1 MHEAK
6 TRGPLNDPSAPDF
19 ESRHPRRARATIA
32 TPRCLND
39 VTSPPPISIALF
51 LICNS
56 LSLTAAAV
64 ESTRPD
70 VRAFI
75 DEMRDDYDF
84 DAKQLEQLL
93 SGAQTKQSIID
104 AMTRPAERTAP
115 WFQYRSQFLTTKR
128 IQQGVE
134 FSQAHAARLEAIA
147 DEELADIVVGI
158 LGVETHYGRLTG
170 KFRVVD
176 ALTTLAFEYPPRGE
190 FFRGQL
196 REFLLLSREEAVDPG
211 SALGSYAGAMGAPQF
226 IASSYRKYAVDA
238 DGDGRRDL
246 WSNWDDIIGSVANYL
261 RAYGWR
267 DGEPV
272 MVPATLENPDLSQF
286 TVGKVDLNETVQ
298 SLRDKGV
305 RFDTRQPPQ
314 APAVLIVAQGQNGPE
329 YRVGFQN
336 FYVVTR
342 YNRSL
347 LYSMAVH
354 DLGQAVEA
362 TAKVHKP

>member
-1 MHEAK
+1 MSF
-6 TRGPLNDPSAPDF
+6 P
-19 ESRHPRRARATIA
+19 
-32 TPRCLND
+32 
-39 VTSPPPISIALF
+39 
-51 LICNS
+51 
-56 LSLTAAAV
+56 AAAV
-64 ESTRPD
+64 DSTRED
-70 VRAFI
+70 VRAFV
-75 DEMRDDYDF
+75 DEMRRDYDF

-93 SGAQTKQSIID
+93 AGAQTKQSIID
-104 AMTRPAERTAP
+104 AMTRPAERVAP
-115 WFQYRSQFLTTKR
+115 WFEYRAQFLTPKR
-128 IQQGVE
+128 IQQGIE
-134 FSQAHAARLEAIA
+134 FSTAHQSRLKAIA
-147 DEELADIVVGI
+147 DDELADIVIGI
-158 LGVETHYGRLTG
+158 LGVETLYGQLTG

-190 FFRGQL
+190 FFRDQL
-196 REFLLLSREEAVDPG
+196 RQFLLLSREEFLDPAT
-211 SALGSYAGAMGAPQF
+211 ALGSYAGAMGAPQF

-238 DGDGRRDL
+238 DGDGKRDL

-272 MVPATLENPDLSQF
+272 VVPASLEDPDLSRF
-286 TVGKVDLNETVQ
+286 TVGKVDLNETVK

-305 RFDTRQPPQ
+305 RFDTRQPPD
-314 APAVLIVAQGQNGPE
+314 APAMLIVAQGKSGPE
-329 YRVGFQN
+329 YRVAFQN

-362 TAKVHKP
+362 TAKVTSP

>member
-1 MHEAK
+1 
-6 TRGPLNDPSAPDF
+6 
-19 ESRHPRRARATIA
+19 
-32 TPRCLND
+32 
-39 VTSPPPISIALF
+39 
-51 LICNS
+51 
-56 LSLTAAAV
+56 LSFSAAAV
-64 ESTRPD
+64 ESTRDD

-75 DEMRDDYDF
+75 DEMRRDYDF

-93 SGAQTKQSIID
+93 AGAQTKQSIID
-104 AMTRPAERTAP
+104 AMTRPAERVAP
-115 WFQYRSQFLTTKR
+115 WHEYRAQFLTPKR
-128 IQQGVE
+128 IQQGIE
-134 FSQAHAARLEAIA
+134 FSGAHASRLEAIA
-147 DEELADIVVGI
+147 DEELADIVIGI
-158 LGVETHYGRLTG
+158 LGVETMYGRLTG

-190 FFRGQL
+190 FFRDQL
-196 REFLLLSREEAVDPG
+196 RQFLLLSREESVDP
-211 SALGSYAGAMGAPQF
+211 SAALGSYAGAMGAPQF
-226 IASSYRKYAVDA
+226 IASSYRKFAVDA

-246 WSNWDDIIGSVANYL
+246 WSNWDDIVGSVANYL
-261 RAYGWR
+261 RAHGWR

-272 MVPATLENPDLSQF
+272 VVPATLEDADLSRF

-298 SLRDKGV
+298 SLRNKGV
-305 RFDTRQPPQ
+305 RFDTRQPPE
-314 APAVLIVAQGQNGPE
+314 APAMLIVAQGKNGPE

-362 TAKVHKP
+362 TAKVSKP